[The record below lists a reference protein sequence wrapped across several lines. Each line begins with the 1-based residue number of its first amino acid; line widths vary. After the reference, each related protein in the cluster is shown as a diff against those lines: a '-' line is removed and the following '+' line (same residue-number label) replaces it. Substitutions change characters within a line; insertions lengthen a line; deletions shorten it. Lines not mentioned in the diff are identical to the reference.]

1 MLELNVEKAISV
13 LQAEGII
20 IYPTETFYGIGCK
33 ISSEKAIS
41 SIFQAKKRLLALP
54 LPTIVSDLEQVYAC
68 TQLSKD
74 MQNDV
79 EELARLFWAGPL
91 TLLLP
96 AKKYISTLL
105 TGGTGKIAVRLS
117 SHPIAVALAK
127 GIGEPIVSSS
137 ANISGK
143 NPTARFEELDEELLK
158 RVDGYINLAPKPK
171 GGQASTIINVLGDK
185 KIKILRS
192 GAISSGELQ
201 EKGYSAV
208 EV

>member
-1 MLELNVEKAISV
+1 MLELNLEKAISA
-13 LQAEGII
+13 LNDEGII

-41 SIFQAKKRLLALP
+41 SIFQAKRRLLALP
-54 LPTIVSDLEQVYAC
+54 LPTIVSDLGQVCAC
-68 TQLSKD
+68 TQLSKA

-79 EELARLFWAGPL
+79 EELAKLFWAGPL

-96 AKKYISTLL
+96 AKKYVSALL

-143 NPTARFEELDEELLK
+143 QPTACFEELDKELTK
-158 RVDGYINLAPKPK
+158 RVSGYINAAPKPK
-171 GGQASTIINVLGDK
+171 GGQASTIIDVLGDK
-185 KIKILRS
+185 KIKILRN
-192 GAISSGELQ
+192 GAISLEQLT
-201 EKGYSAV
+201 EKGYALA
-208 EV
+208 E

>member
-68 TQLSKD
+68 TQLSKA

-158 RVDGYINLAPKPK
+158 RVDGCINLAPKPK

-185 KIKILRS
+185 KIKILRN
-192 GAISSGELQ
+192 GAISLGELQ

-208 EV
+208 EI

>member
-1 MLELNVEKAISV
+1 MLELSLEKAISV
-13 LQAEGII
+13 LNDGGII

-41 SIFQAKKRLLALP
+41 SVFQAKKRLLALP
-54 LPTIVSDLEQVYAC
+54 LPTIVSDLEQVFTC
-68 TQLSKD
+68 TQLSKA

-79 EELARLFWAGPL
+79 EDLAKAFWAGPL

-96 AKKYISTLL
+96 ARKNVSTLL

-117 SHPIAVALAK
+117 SHPVAVALAK

-143 NPTARFEELDEELLK
+143 NPTACFQELDEELLQ
-158 RVDGYINLAPKPK
+158 RVNGCVNLSPKPK
-171 GGQASTIINVLGDK
+171 GGQASTIIDVLGSK
-185 KIKILRS
+185 QIKILRN
-192 GAISSGELQ
+192 GAISLEQLT
-201 EKGYSAV
+201 EKGYALA
-208 EV
+208 E

>member
-1 MLELNVEKAISV
+1 MLELNLEKAISV
-13 LQAEGII
+13 LKDEGII

-68 TQLSKD
+68 TQVSKA
-74 MQNDV
+74 MQEDV
-79 EELARLFWAGPL
+79 EELAKLFWAGPL

-96 AKKYISTLL
+96 AKKNVSALL

-117 SHPIAVALAK
+117 SHPAAVALAK
-127 GIGEPIVSSS
+127 GVGEPIVSSS

-143 NPTARFEELDEELLK
+143 QPAACFEELDEELTK
-158 RVDGYINLAPKPK
+158 RVNGYINLAPKPK
-171 GGQASTIINVLGDK
+171 GGQASTIIDVLGDK
-185 KIKILRS
+185 NIKILRD
-192 GAISSGELQ
+192 GAVSLEQLK
-201 EKGYSAV
+201 EKGYQLA
-208 EV
+208 E